1 MSSFDKRAGSYEGA
15 AKIQAELA
23 DWGSEWLELNL
34 SGKTAIEF
42 GAGTGLFT
50 QFITNTGVDLTATDL
65 SPAMLAEG
73 QQRVS
78 ACRWEKLDAWSPET
92 SSRVDRLYSAS
103 LLQWCKNPK
112 ESLEQWRELLTP
124 TGRVLCLF
132 FIKGTLGE
140 LESLHPGITS
150 LSWLDARE
158 WNHAFERAGFE
169 ILRAEESLRKFF
181 HEDAVDLL
189 RNLRAIGAT
198 GMTRL
203 DANHLRKLLCA
214 YDESFRGEVGTYSTW
229 NFFRLEVAVGS
240 E

>member
-1 MSSFDKRAGSYEGA
+1 M
-15 AKIQAELA
+15 
-23 DWGSEWLELNL
+23 
-34 SGKTAIEF
+34 
-42 GAGTGLFT
+42 
-50 QFITNTGVDLTATDL
+50 
-65 SPAMLAEG
+65 
-73 QQRVS
+73 
-78 ACRWEKLDAWSPET
+78 
-92 SSRVDRLYSAS
+92 
-103 LLQWCKNPK
+103 
-112 ESLEQWRELLTP
+112 EQWRELLTP

-169 ILRAEESLRKFF
+169 ILRSEESLRKFF
-181 HEDAVDLL
+181 HEDAVALL
-189 RNLRAIGAT
+189 RDLRAIGAT

-203 DANHLRKLLCA
+203 DANHLRKLLRA
-214 YDESFRGEVGTYSTW
+214 YDESFRGEVSTYSTW